1 MEYQQIRTLL
11 DRYFEGETTL
21 ADERLL
27 REYFSGVEID
37 NRLREYAPLFQVL
50 VQEKQRRLD
59 GRKAEEMRPR
69 PMASSTLRIRYRQW
83 IARAAA
89 VLLVVATLWW
99 VYSPA
104 PSEVQTAEVDWSKY
118 EITDEAEALRITQGA
133 LFQVSRS
140 LNDGAKAAAG
150 QVDRIQEIGKFF
162 K

>member
-27 REYFSGVEID
+27 REYFSEPEID
-37 NRLREYAPLFQVL
+37 ERLQKYAPLFQVL
-50 VQEKQRRLD
+50 VQEKQIRLD
-59 GRKAEEMRPR
+59 ERKAEELRPQSIT
-69 PMASSTLRIRYRQW
+69 PTLRIHYRQW
-83 IARAAA
+83 MARAAA
-89 VLLVVATLWW
+89 VLLVLATLWW
-99 VYSPA
+99 FYSPA
-104 PSEVQTAEVDWSKY
+104 PVEVQTAEVDWSKY
-118 EITDEAEALRITQGA
+118 EITDEEEALRITQGA